1 MVEGDKASMEPAG
14 TGKAGVTFRCDTE
27 TFVLIA
33 FGRLT
38 TDLAIAADRLTILGD
53 HSLALEFQRW
63 FPGAQAP
70 TERAPVHARFSRS
83 ES

>member
-14 TGKAGVTFRCDTE
+14 TGKSDVTFRCDTE
-27 TFVLIA
+27 TFILIA

-38 TDLAIAADRLTILGD
+38 IDPAIAAHRLTIQGD

-63 FPGAQAP
+63 FSDVSSSGDSSTPRPGQ
-70 TERAPVHARFSRS
+70 
-83 ES
+83 